1 MNTFSP
7 EWLNLRE
14 SADARARNSEI
25 AQAVAGWFA
34 LREHVSVVDLGSGTG
49 ANLRAASSLLPQKQT
64 WTLVDHNPQF
74 TAVAREALTRWADS
88 AQSDSEVLHLVKGQ
102 AGIAVHFKTADLA
115 HNLGDA
121 LGEKPDLVT
130 ASAFF
135 DLVSEDFIRALAK
148 ELEARRAM
156 FYGALTYNGIQRWS
170 PHRPADNQMMSA
182 FHQHQ
187 LRDKG
192 FGPAC
197 GPMAPA
203 HLADQFRLHGYNV
216 LEGDSAWRLDTP
228 DRTLIEELQRGHALA
243 VLESNAVDAKT
254 VETWI
259 KVKRASA
266 IVGHT
271 DTFATPGTS
280 GARI

>member
-88 AQSDSEVLHLVKGQ
+88 AQSDREVLHLVKGQ

-115 HNLGDA
+115 HNLSDA

-130 ASAFF
+130 ASAF
-135 DLVSEDFIRALAK
+135 SI
-148 ELEARRAM
+148 
-156 FYGALTYNGIQRWS
+156 WS
-170 PHRPADNQMMSA
+170 PRILFAPWPKSSRPA
-182 FHQHQ
+182 
-187 LRDKG
+187 
-192 FGPAC
+192 
-197 GPMAPA
+197 
-203 HLADQFRLHGYNV
+203 V
-216 LEGDSAWRLDTP
+216 LCFTARSPT
-228 DRTLIEELQRGHALA
+228 T
-243 VLESNAVDAKT
+243 VFNA
-254 VETWI
+254 
-259 KVKRASA
+259 
-266 IVGHT
+266 
-271 DTFATPGTS
+271 
-280 GARI
+280 GARTGPPIIK